1 MEVIVFFI
9 IASAVVLA
17 LFSRQYLRNSR
28 NLSWYMDHDSGIL
41 GKMLRWL
48 SRLF

>member
-1 MEVIVFFI
+1 MEVIIFLLI
-9 IASAVVLA
+9 TAAVVLA

-41 GKMLRWL
+41 GKVLRWL